1 MAQSLIDKAGIKH
14 TQEEWK
20 KGGKTGSNP
29 WLHSED
35 LNWEGWKD
43 WAGDVFVGIKD
54 YTYKGLPEDATYK
67 DYMFELQKSRQPEQ
81 YNSPKSFERGSDAEG
96 QKILAD
102 INKKFPDRKKDDA
115 YTGPIRHKGEKG
127 AESLEIKEALR
138 KGQFTK
144 DQREYEEAK
153 KKAEEKAAF
162 LDSPKGRLQTL
173 WADADQRDAILGGIM
188 DSMTEVKFGP
198 DAYQS
203 RFHDTQKNIRQNL
216 RVAEA
221 TKLARQKAQL
231 DMYKVAA
238 ETSKLANP
246 AQYMTNSQ
254 KDAMA
259 IVTASGIRP
268 GTPEWN
274 QEYARQ
280 LQQIVV
286 KDLTSAKASAIQPLY
301 TFAQVLLN
309 SQDAQEKLTGEAM
322 MRAIESI
329 AGYLSGTD
337 TGGGKS
343 QRAEIVVEEETTT

>member
-1 MAQSLIDKAGIKH
+1 MAEPIKIRPGEKVKSQWGDIIDFLGPFSGDINIFRGMEELTGADEATKRIQETDPERKIGIWEYAPFYSGLSDLNLRPEVTEETEEFTVKGERKKPKEGYEPGRVGFTDTPQVKAYQEGIK
-14 TQEEWK
+14 QRDKIEE
-20 KGGKTGSNP
+20 
-29 WLHSED
+29 E
-35 LNWEGWKD
+35 
-43 WAGDVFVGIKD
+43 
-54 YTYKGLPEDATYK
+54 
-67 DYMFELQKSRQPEQ
+67 
-81 YNSPKSFERGSDAEG
+81 
-96 QKILAD
+96 
-102 INKKFPDRKKDDA
+102 RKK
-115 YTGPIRHKGEKG
+115 
-127 AESLEIKEALR
+127 
-138 KGQFTK
+138 
-144 DQREYEEAK
+144 YEEEMAK
-153 KKAEEKAAF
+153 AKLKAEEEAAF

-173 WADADQRDAILGGIM
+173 WNDADKRDAILGGIA
-188 DSMTEVKFGP
+188 DSMTEVKFGQ

-238 ETSKLANP
+238 ETSALANP
-246 AQYMTNSQ
+246 AQYLTTAQ
-254 KDAMA
+254 KNAMD
-259 IVTASGIRP
+259 IVTKAGLKP